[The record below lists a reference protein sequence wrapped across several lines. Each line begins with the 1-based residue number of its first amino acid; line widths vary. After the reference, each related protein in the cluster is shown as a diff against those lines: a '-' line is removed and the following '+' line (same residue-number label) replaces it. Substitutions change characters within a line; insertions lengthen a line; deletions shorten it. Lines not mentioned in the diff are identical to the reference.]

1 MSVDVLNAITGD
13 LVASNIIAATNHNY
27 HFGAATDH
35 GLDLFGYPAGAFVVK
50 STIVL
55 PLKLFAGEFE
65 EDTLIHITSV
75 SAIAANLKQGS
86 AFNSADV
93 VIQLC
98 L

>member
-1 MSVDVLNAITGD
+1 MSVYILNAITGD
-13 LVASNIIAATNHNY
+13 LVASNIVAATNHNY

-65 EDTLIHITSV
+65 KDALIHTISV
-75 SAIAANLKQGS
+75 SATVTNMKQGS
-86 AFNSADV
+86 AFNSTDV

>member
-27 HFGAATDH
+27 HFGATVNH
-35 GLDLFGYPAGAFVVK
+35 WLDLFGYPAGAFVVK

-65 EDTLIHITSV
+65 KDALIHTISV
-75 SAIAANLKQGS
+75 SATVTNMKQGS
-86 AFNSADV
+86 AFNSTDV

>member
-1 MSVDVLNAITGD
+1 MSVDILNTITGD
-13 LVASNIIAATNHNY
+13 LIASNIVATTNHNY
-27 HFGAATDH
+27 YFGATANH
-35 GLDLFGYPAGAFVVK
+35 WLDLFGYPAGTFVVK
-50 STIVL
+50 PTVVL

-65 EDTLIHITSV
+65 EDALIHTISV

-86 AFNSADV
+86 AFNSTDV